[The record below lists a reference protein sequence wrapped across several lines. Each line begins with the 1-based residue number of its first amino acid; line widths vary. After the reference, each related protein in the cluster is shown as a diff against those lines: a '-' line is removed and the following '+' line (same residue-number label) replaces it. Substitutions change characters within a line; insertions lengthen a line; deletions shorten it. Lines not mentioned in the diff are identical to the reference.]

1 MLHLSNYHS
10 HIKKSGKKCTIPNW
24 WAFLFG
30 LLFVCC
36 CFMHIQRA
44 QRQITFAHFMFLCAS
59 ATAYHMLFAQV
70 RKKSDTNSY
79 IVINNDNKSRFHNY
93 CTLCATHSWHICSFA
108 IQPVNVIPLGWGSMH
123 IFTCCSFCRYYFY
136 ENAQR
141 FLFTFVQALSYN
153 GVHVCACMALA
164 IKMYVSKRN
173 EMNKKKNCTA
183 AAFFFDTKLQLN

>member
-1 MLHLSNYHS
+1 MHNSKLVGLSFWFV
-10 HIKKSGKKCTIPNW
+10 IC
-24 WAFLFG
+24 L
-30 LLFVCC
+30 LLFYAHSTCAETD
-36 CFMHIQRA
+36 HIRA
-44 QRQITFAHFMFLCAS
+44 FHVSLRIRNGLPHAFCPST
-59 ATAYHMLFAQV
+59 
-70 RKKSDTNSY
+70 KKNDTNSY

-153 GVHVCACMALA
+153 GVRVCACMALA